1 MKPNEKWIHSKDGK
15 NLNDVD
21 LFDSYHFK
29 LEKNDEHEKIPQAKL
44 QKRCVIKNMNTTQC
58 NTIIRWEIQNP
69 KSKIKSKD
77 TIDTWAIQ

>member
-21 LFDSYHFK
+21 LFDSYYFK
-29 LEKNDEHEKIPQAKL
+29 SKILQAEL
-44 QKRCVIKNMNTTQC
+44 QKRFVIKNIQRNNTLENLKSS
-58 NTIIRWEIQNP
+58 NT
-69 KSKIKSKD
+69 KSKN